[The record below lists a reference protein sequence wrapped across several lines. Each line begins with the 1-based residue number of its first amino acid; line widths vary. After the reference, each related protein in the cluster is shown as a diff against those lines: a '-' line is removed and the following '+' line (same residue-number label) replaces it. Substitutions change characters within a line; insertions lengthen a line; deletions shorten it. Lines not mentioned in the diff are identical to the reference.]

1 MGVCSAPTTT
11 ARTWEHV
18 ADNDELISRGWYY
31 MHLTPDPLD
40 GDTVYVNNLKLWKSI
55 DGGSSYSQISTP
67 HGDNHDL
74 WIDPANPQ
82 RMIQGND
89 GGACVSLNGVRSSWS
104 TQFNQPTSQFY
115 HVAADTRDP
124 YTVYGTQQDNSS
136 VAVPSRSPR
145 TSITWS
151 DCWPAGTGE
160 SGYIAVRPDDP
171 DVVYVGA
178 VGSSPG
184 GGNSLQRYDHRARQI
199 RLITTWP
206 EEMHGEAPIKER
218 YRFAWTYPIII
229 SPHGPDTLY
238 IGGNQVMRST
248 NEGQSWQEISPD
260 LTRADPETLQPS
272 GGPVNRESVGAETY
286 ATVFALAE
294 SPLQQ
299 GLLWAGSDDGL
310 VHITRDGGGTWTEIT
325 PPELPERSLISM
337 IEPSPNDVG
346 TAWMAATRLQAGR
359 HAPDV
364 VAHPVTLA
372 PAGKPSTQGFARATS
387 RASSVKIRN
396 GPGCSTPAAK
406 PASTSPS
413 TAATTGSSCN

>member
-1 MGVCSAPTTT
+1 M
-11 ARTWEHV
+11 
-18 ADNDELISRGWYY
+18 
-31 MHLTPDPLD
+31 
-40 GDTVYVNNLKLWKSI
+40 WKSI
-55 DGGSSYSQISTP
+55 DGGSNYVQISTP

-89 GGACVSLNGVRSSWS
+89 GGACVSLNGGSSWS

-171 DVVYVGA
+171 DVIYVGA

-229 SPHGPDTLY
+229 SPHDPDTLY

-294 SPLQQ
+294 SPLA
-299 GLLWAGSDDGL
+299 AGVAVGRLGRRPGAHHAGRGRHLDGNHAARAAGTVAHL
-310 VHITRDGGGTWTEIT
+310 HDRALAVRRWHSLDGRD
-325 PPELPERSLISM
+325 
-337 IEPSPNDVG
+337 
-346 TAWMAATRLQAGR
+346 ALQTGR

-364 VAHPVTLA
+364 VAH
-372 PAGKPSTQGFARATS
+372 ARLW
-387 RASSVKIRN
+387 RQL
-396 GPGCSTPAAK
+396 
-406 PASTSPS
+406 
-413 TAATTGSSCN
+413 GSHQFRDARGRLHARHP